1 MKVIILNAYQVG
13 SQSTCH
19 PQAGEHKKL
28 SATIDYDNEDNC
40 VVILEK
46 TVTLCIY
53 HPPHLHQ
60 KTARMSVRTCSD
72 VFSSVEKHSLPPT
85 TLFQIFNTVKVHEK
99 IHTIPYQST
108 PHCKRLK
115 QLFLHVPGS
124 RFHIFIMV
132 AHST

>member
-1 MKVIILNAYQVG
+1 MLIKLEVNQRVIHRQV
-13 SQSTCH
+13 STRSC
-19 PQAGEHKKL
+19 QQLQIMTMRTTAWLYLK
-28 SATIDYDNEDNC
+28 
-40 VVILEK
+40 K